1 MEVMAVKTTLT
12 FKIGSPRRMQM
23 AAHSH
28 TAFEG
33 TLCFGWIFR
42 QMDEKGI
49 PSSLDKAYT

>member
-1 MEVMAVKTTLT
+1 
-12 FKIGSPRRMQM
+12 MQM